1 MSFPIFEKYKFDFLT
16 KDGWATSK
24 FYQEQSGKLIF
35 PDVFKEQIEKNI
47 KKYTFDW
54 FNKTIPELYDYD
66 YPCYNLLELINRS
79 ETCMMWFSMHRNK
92 AEKEIPNYNFLK
104 QFVPENSAREPPIES
119 FIKELPI
126 DFNNLANKLFGAD
139 GTKYNVGIKRLFEKP
154 YYVTLG
160 RYATILTKIFPL
172 KKGGYCNTNCINCK
186 LRKLKDELQGENVEY
201 ILELQEEICKLKKTI
216 KINKETHINELKKI
230 KELNKNTYKLG
241 KKIIFDLQKSKKE
254 IKKNKIEFEH
264 KMNEMNKY
272 ILIIKKYIKK

>member
-1 MSFPIFEKYKFDFLT
+1 MSFPVFEKYKYEFLS
-16 KDGWATSK
+16 KRNWACDQ
-24 FYQEQSGKLIF
+24 FYQEQQGKITF
-35 PDVFKEQIEKNI
+35 PDVFKEEFEKNI

-54 FNKTIPELYDYD
+54 FNKTIPALYNHD

-79 ETCMMWFSMHRNK
+79 EIYLMWRSMHRNVIHN
-92 AEKEIPNYNFLK
+92 EIPNYNFLK
-104 QFVPENSAREPPIES
+104 QLVPEIFAREPAIES

-126 DFNNLANKLFGAD
+126 DFNNIKNKLFRAD
-139 GTKYNVGIKRLFEKP
+139 CTKYNVGIKRLFEKP

-160 RYATILTKIFPL
+160 GNAAILTKIFPL
-172 KKGGYCNTNCINCK
+172 KRGGYCNINCANCK

-201 ILELQEEICKLKKTI
+201 ILELQEEIRKLKKTI
-216 KINKETHINELKKI
+216 KINKEAHINELKKI

-254 IKKNKIEFEH
+254 IKKNKIDFEH
-264 KMNEMNKY
+264 KINEMNKY